1 MRLILTFPLLAFV
14 FVSSL
19 TAAETPGTNPST
31 LRIGVYQNPPFVMR
45 DGDRC
50 SGMAMDLWGTVA
62 GDMRIESSYQEYDS
76 IRALLDAVSGGDID
90 VAVTNLAVD
99 AERAERVSFTFPWF
113 DSGLRILV
121 LSRAYRSAWQN
132 LIHNGHV
139 QGYLLLFL
147 LFIVVAL
154 VATFIRRRS
163 DEGFPDAWA
172 DGFTTCLKEVIS
184 VAKSGEIPS
193 HKPHWLRNLLV
204 AAWMICGMAMLAYI
218 TSSVTSAMAQADQ
231 RHQGGIH
238 ELADLPGRNVGV
250 LSGSGAEAYLGTLG
264 VRVHP
269 YNTLADAAKGLHS
282 GEIAGLVADSAVLEY
297 YAAIH
302 PQELVVL
309 TGQMFHP
316 YKFSFAVA
324 KANVAL
330 ADRISVAI
338 IGMQDSGALLNLRT
352 RYFGRTTQDTGGGV
366 TVAPPRIVSTIL
378 PNPTAP

>member
-1 MRLILTFPLLAFV
+1 MRHSLIPFLAV
-14 FVSSL
+14 AILSTS
-19 TAAETPGTNPST
+19 TAAEPGGST

-50 SGMAMDLWGTVA
+50 TGMAMDLWGAVA
-62 GDMRIESSYQEYDS
+62 SDMRVESSYQEYDS
-76 IRALLDAVSGGDID
+76 IRALLTAVSGGDID

-99 AERAERVSFTFPWF
+99 AERAERVSFAFPWF

-121 LSRAYRSAWQN
+121 PARTSRSAWQN

-139 QGYLLLFL
+139 QGYLLLFI
-147 LFIVVAL
+147 LFVAVAL
-154 VATFIRRRS
+154 VATLIRRRS

-193 HKPHWLRNLLV
+193 HNLHWLRNLLV
-204 AAWMICGMAMLAYI
+204 SAWMIFGMAMLAYI
-218 TSSVTSAMAQADQ
+218 TSSVTSAMAQAEI

-238 ELADLPGRNVGV
+238 ELADLPGRDVGV
-250 LSGSGAEAYLGTLG
+250 LAGSGAEAYLGTLG

-269 YNTLADAAKGLHS
+269 YNTLADAVGGLHA
-282 GEIAGLVADSAVLEY
+282 GEIAGFVADSAVLEY

-302 PQELVVL
+302 PEERLAL
-309 TGQMFHP
+309 TGQMFHH

-324 KANVAL
+324 KANVAM

-352 RYFGRTTQDTGGGV
+352 RYFGRTRPEAGGGA
-366 TVAPPRIVSTIL
+366 TVAPPVPPSTLL
-378 PNPTAP
+378 PNPPEP

>member
-1 MRLILTFPLLAFV
+1 MRLILTLPLLALL
-14 FVSSL
+14 VSS
-19 TAAETPGTNPST
+19 AFSAEPGGST

-50 SGMAMDLWGTVA
+50 TGMAMDLWGTVA
-62 GDMRIESSYQEYDS
+62 ADLRVESSYQEYES
-76 IRALLDAVSGGDID
+76 IRALLAAVSAGDVD

-113 DSGLRILV
+113 DSGLRIMV
-121 LSRAYRSAWQN
+121 PARTSRSAWQN

-139 QGYLLLFL
+139 QGYLLLFV
-147 LFIVVAL
+147 LFVA
-154 VATFIRRRS
+154 VAFIATSIRRRS
-163 DEGFPDAWA
+163 DEGFPDGWA

-204 AAWMICGMAMLAYI
+204 SAWMICGMAMLAYI
-218 TSSVTSAMAQADQ
+218 TSSVTSAMAQAEI
-231 RHQGGIH
+231 RHQGSIH
-238 ELADLPGRNVGV
+238 ELADLPGQNIGA

-269 YNTLADAAKGLHS
+269 YNTLAEAVGGLHA
-282 GEIAGLVADSAVLEY
+282 GEVAGLVADSAVLEY

-302 PQELVVL
+302 PAERLAL
-309 TGQMFHP
+309 TGQMFHH

-352 RYFGRTTQDTGGGV
+352 RYFGRTRPAAGGGA
-366 TVAPPRIVSTIL
+366 TVAPPVIESTIL
-378 PNPTAP
+378 PNPPAP